1 MSDFDRETSIPG
13 LPQTLPTAVAVLQD
27 RHNGLRERVRELE
40 GKLHERMDG
49 HDLRIRR
56 LEVAVAK
63 ASVLIV
69 LASAVAS
76 ALMSWGL
83 GRL

>member
-1 MSDFDRETSIPG
+1 MSAFDRETSLPG
-13 LPQTLPTAVAVLQD
+13 VPHTLETAVAVLQD
-27 RHNGLRERVRELE
+27 RHSGIKDRVRELE
-40 GKLHERMDG
+40 DKLHERMDG